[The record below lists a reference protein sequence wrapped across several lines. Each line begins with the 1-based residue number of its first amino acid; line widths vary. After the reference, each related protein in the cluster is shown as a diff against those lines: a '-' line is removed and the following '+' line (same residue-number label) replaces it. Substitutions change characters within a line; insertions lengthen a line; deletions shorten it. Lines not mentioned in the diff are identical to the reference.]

1 MTTKLTLIAET
12 IDNTGKTT
20 ESVAVISQDLG
31 DTWGP
36 QMLLFMKLL
45 KAQGFVFKLD
55 AHIGVMDYNTDTFI
69 SAQNI

>member
-12 IDNTGKTT
+12 INKQGVTTGT
-20 ESVAVISQDLG
+20 SAVTQQDTG

-45 KAQGFVFKLD
+45 KAQGFLFGIE
-55 AHIGVMDYNTDTFI
+55 AHIGVMDYADESFK
-69 SAQNI
+69 AADDV